1 MFIEQSNQHTDD
13 LTAFTS
19 EPHIDCGTEYDEYQ
33 ISQITTEG
41 DGVMSGKVCLIVVL
55 AMNLS
60 FLAGCADM
68 GQPDP
73 TQQTTEASSD
83 LDATENSGSVLA
95 PALTRKICSI
105 DSHHWAAIEA
115 SISNSV
121 MTGYYITYH
130 ENGGWNIG
138 NHCNEHVSHN
148 GSHFW
153 DSPDRGSPNVRIH
166 RNMPDVALPN
176 CVQAV
181 FDKPDTGD
189 PKCTVCF

>member
-1 MFIEQSNQHTDD
+1 MN
-13 LTAFTS
+13 
-19 EPHIDCGTEYDEYQ
+19 
-33 ISQITTEG
+33 
-41 DGVMSGKVCLIVVL
+41 GKTCLIVVL

-83 LDATENSGSVLA
+83 LDATENWGSVLA
-95 PALTRKICSI
+95 PALTKRICSI
-105 DSHHWAAIEA
+105 DSNHWAIIEA
-115 SISNSV
+115 AISNRV
-121 MTGYYITYH
+121 MTGYYITYR

-138 NHCNEHVSHN
+138 NHCNEHVSHS

-153 DSPDRGSPNVRIH
+153 DSPDSGSPNIRIF

-181 FDKPDTGD
+181 FDKPGSD
-189 PKCTVCF
+189 PKCTECF